1 MEPLSAVAPQSL
13 PWLPKK
19 PQCRSAA
26 RQGLDSTACAF
37 LVTGQATGDPDALCF
52 FICFS
57 RPGRVRLSFQPTCVC
72 ALVCVRLLE
81 ENRTVVS
88 DLHYGRRTQV
98 ACLTTLCEMIVL

>member
-72 ALVCVRLLE
+72 VRLCVCVYLK
-81 ENRTVVS
+81 RTELS
-88 DLHYGRRTQV
+88 
-98 ACLTTLCEMIVL
+98 CLICTMGGGLKLPA